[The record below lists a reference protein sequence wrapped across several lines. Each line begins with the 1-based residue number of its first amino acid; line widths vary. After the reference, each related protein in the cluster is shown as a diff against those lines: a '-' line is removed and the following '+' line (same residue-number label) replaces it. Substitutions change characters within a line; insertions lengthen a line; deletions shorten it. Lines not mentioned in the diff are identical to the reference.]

1 VRPLDPRLLKHARRA
16 VVPIAVLAALGLATA
31 LLVVTQAW
39 LLATAI
45 TRVFIDKA
53 TLSELVTP
61 IAVLAAVTVTR
72 AAVAWAAQASAHH
85 ASAAAKTELRA
96 ALLARV
102 LALGPGWR
110 MGSSGTSR
118 RDAAA
123 LTQLAT
129 TGLDGL
135 DGYFTSYLPALIGA
149 VAIPLAVLVTITVAD
164 PISGIIVACTLPLV
178 PLFGALIGMATG
190 RQAAQR
196 WRALATLAHHFHDVV
211 SGLPTLRVF
220 GRAQAQR
227 SRIEQVTGE
236 YRRATMATLRLAFLS
251 SLALELVATMSVAV
265 VATEIGLR
273 LAYGHLDLRT
283 GLLVLICAPEA
294 YLPLRALGTQFHATA
309 DGLAAADEVFTIL
322 ETEAAAPRAATR
334 IPPQTPAY
342 VPSIHVDAVTVC
354 HEGRAAPAPDRA
366 TFTIE
371 PGRLTVLTGPSGC
384 GKTTLLTCLL
394 GFAQPTSGS
403 ITSRSRPGPGSA
415 RVPAET
421 VPAPP
426 SGNPTTPR
434 SNGRVVPP
442 APPPSPPTGQ
452 DLSGWLPPA
461 PSPSPLAGQSLFGW
475 LPQDPSLFV
484 GTVADN
490 IRLGWTDAPEAAVA
504 AAARNAAL
512 DDVPLTRV
520 LGQRGVGLSAG
531 QRRRVAL
538 ARALLLGRPVLLLDE
553 PTAGLDPDRES
564 VVIETLRRYAVGH
577 AVLAVSHRPAL
588 IAAADVVVDL
598 AAQPDVPSST
608 SPRAL
613 AGVDGVADG
622 PTGVGVIDGPAG
634 VGVVAHGP
642 TCEGAEIDGSAVG
655 GGVTHVPTGAAR
667 VLDTS
672 LTGLADA
679 SAPDN
684 SNKRPPLPAS
694 PETGCTFRQ
703 IATLSTPDDGQGH
716 HRRG

>member
-31 LLVVTQAW
+31 LLVVGQAW
-39 LLATAI
+39 LLATVI

-53 TLSELVTP
+53 TLAGLVTP
-61 IAVLAAVTVTR
+61 IALLAAVTVAR
-72 AAVAWAAQASAHH
+72 AAVGWAAQASAHR

-96 ALLARV
+96 GLLARV

-110 MGSSGTSR
+110 TGTSGTSR

-220 GRAQAQR
+220 GRAQVQR
-227 SRIEQVTGE
+227 SRIEEVTGE

-322 ETEAAAPRAATR
+322 ETEAAASAAAPR
-334 IPPQTPAY
+334 IPPQPPAG
-342 VPSIHVDAVTVC
+342 VPSIHLDAVTVS
-354 HEGRAAPAPDRA
+354 HEGRAASTPDRA
-366 TFTIE
+366 TLTIE

-384 GKTTLLTCLL
+384 GKTTLLSCLL
-394 GFAQPTSGS
+394 GFAEPTSGS
-403 ITSRSRPGPGSA
+403 ITARPNPGPGSA

-421 VPAPP
+421 APAPS
-426 SGNPTTPR
+426 SGNPTIPR
-434 SNGRVVPP
+434 SNGRV
-442 APPPSPPTGQ
+442 APPPSPP
-452 DLSGWLPPA
+452 
-461 PSPSPLAGQSLFGW
+461 SPLAGQNLFGW
-475 LPQDPSLFV
+475 LPQAPTLFA

-490 IRLGWTDAPEAAVA
+490 IRLGWPDAPEAAVA
-504 AAARNAAL
+504 AAASGAAL
-512 DDVPLTRV
+512 DEVPLARV

-564 VVIETLRRYAVGH
+564 IVIETLRRYAVGH

-598 AAQPDVPSST
+598 ASQAHPPSASPST
-608 SPRAL
+608 FPISDHSGKRVAL
-613 AGVDGVADG
+613 AGEQALA
-622 PTGVGVIDGPAG
+622 PSETSTGV
-634 VGVVAHGP
+634 
-642 TCEGAEIDGSAVG
+642 
-655 GGVTHVPTGAAR
+655 
-667 VLDTS
+667 
-672 LTGLADA
+672 DA
-679 SAPDN
+679 
-684 SNKRPPLPAS
+684 
-694 PETGCTFRQ
+694 
-703 IATLSTPDDGQGH
+703 
-716 HRRG
+716 

>member
-1 VRPLDPRLLKHARRA
+1 MRPLDPRLLKHARRA
-16 VVPIAVLAALGLATA
+16 AVPIAVLAGLGLATA
-31 LLVVTQAW
+31 LLVIAQAW
-39 LLATAI
+39 LLATVIA
-45 TRVFIDKA
+45 RVFIDKA
-53 TLSELVTP
+53 TLPQSVTP
-61 IAVLAAVTVTR
+61 IAVLAAVTVAR
-72 AAVAWAAQASAHH
+72 AVVAWAAQATAHH
-85 ASAAAKTELRA
+85 ASAAAKTELRV
-96 ALLARV
+96 ALLAQVVR
-102 LALGPGWR
+102 LGPRWR
-110 MGSSGTSR
+110 TGAGDESR

-227 SRIEQVTGE
+227 SRIEEVTGE

-322 ETEAAAPRAATR
+322 ETQAPGPPTPAAASQAR
-334 IPPQTPAY
+334 PQRPAD
-342 VPSIHVDAVTVC
+342 VPAICLDEVTVR

-384 GKTTLLTCLL
+384 GKTTLLNCLL
-394 GFAQPTSGS
+394 GHAEPAAGS
-403 ITSRSRPGPGSA
+403 ITAQRDPGPTS
-415 RVPAET
+415 
-421 VPAPP
+421 
-426 SGNPTTPR
+426 PR
-434 SNGRVVPP
+434 SPAMPP
-442 APPPSPPTGQ
+442 
-452 DLSGWLPPA
+452 LPRPA
-461 PSPSPLAGQSLFGW
+461 AVGEQNLFGW
-475 LPQDPSLFV
+475 LPQDPTLFA

-490 IRLGWTDAPEAAVA
+490 IRLGWPDAPNEAVA
-504 AAARNAAL
+504 AAARGAAL
-512 DDVPLTRV
+512 DDVPLARV
-520 LGQRGVGLSAG
+520 LGQQGSGLSAG

-538 ARALLLGRPVLLLDE
+538 ARALLLGRPILLLDE
-553 PTAGLDPDRES
+553 PTAGLDADRES

-577 AVLAVSHRPAL
+577 AVLAVSHRPAV

-598 AAQPDVPSST
+598 ASQPCSRPATPST
-608 SPRAL
+608 AL
-613 AGVDGVADG
+613 AGVGGAADCTIG
-622 PTGVGVIDGPAG
+622 RPAYPLS
-634 VGVVAHGP
+634 P
-642 TCEGAEIDGSAVG
+642 TCPEIAG
-655 GGVTHVPTGAAR
+655 
-667 VLDTS
+667 TS
-672 LTGLADA
+672 
-679 SAPDN
+679 
-684 SNKRPPLPAS
+684 
-694 PETGCTFRQ
+694 RQ
-703 IATLSTPDDGQGH
+703 IATVSTPTDGSG
-716 HRRG
+716 RGFRG

>member
-1 VRPLDPRLLKHARRA
+1 MRPLDPRLLTHARRA
-16 VVPIAVLAALGLATA
+16 VAPIALLAALGLVTA
-31 LLVVTQAW
+31 LLVVAQAW
-39 LLATAI
+39 LLATVI

-53 TLSELVTP
+53 TLSGLLTP
-61 IAVLAAVTVTR
+61 IAVLATVTVAR
-72 AAVAWAAQASAHH
+72 AAVAWAAQASAHR

-102 LALGPGWR
+102 LALGPRWR
-110 MGSSGTSR
+110 QGASGASR

-220 GRAQAQR
+220 GRAHAQR
-227 SRIEQVTGE
+227 SQIEEVTGE

-294 YLPLRALGTQFHATA
+294 YLPLRTLGAQFHATA

-322 ETEAAAPRAATR
+322 ETETAAPPAAPRAR
-334 IPPQTPAY
+334 PRPPAY
-342 VPSIHVDAVTVC
+342 VPSIHLDAVSVR
-354 HEGRAAPAPDRA
+354 HEGRAVPAPDRA

-371 PGRLTVLTGPSGC
+371 PDRLTVLAGPSGC
-384 GKTTLLTCLL
+384 GKTTLLSCLL
-394 GFAQPTSGS
+394 GFARPASGS
-403 ITSRSRPGPGSA
+403 IT
-415 RVPAET
+415 
-421 VPAPP
+421 
-426 SGNPTTPR
+426 
-434 SNGRVVPP
+434 PP
-442 APPPSPPTGQ
+442 AGE
-452 DLSGWLPPA
+452 
-461 PSPSPLAGQSLFGW
+461 SLFGW
-475 LPQDPSLFV
+475 LPQEPTLFA

-490 IRLGWTDAPEAAVA
+490 IRLGRPDAPDEAVA
-504 AAARNAAL
+504 AAARDAAL

-538 ARALLLGRPVLLLDE
+538 ARALILDRPVLLLDE
-553 PTAGLDPDRES
+553 PTAGLDRDRES

-577 AVLAVSHRPAL
+577 AVLVVSHRPAV

-598 AAQPDVPSST
+598 GSHARLAVTAPIADHSKDHVV
-608 SPRAL
+608 L
-613 AGVDGVADG
+613 AGEQAVT
-622 PTGVGVIDGPAG
+622 PSQTSTGV
-634 VGVVAHGP
+634 
-642 TCEGAEIDGSAVG
+642 
-655 GGVTHVPTGAAR
+655 
-667 VLDTS
+667 
-672 LTGLADA
+672 DA
-679 SAPDN
+679 
-684 SNKRPPLPAS
+684 
-694 PETGCTFRQ
+694 
-703 IATLSTPDDGQGH
+703 
-716 HRRG
+716 

>member
-1 VRPLDPRLLKHARRA
+1 MRPLDPRLLRHARRA
-16 VVPIAVLAALGLATA
+16 VIPIAVLAGLGLATA
-31 LLVVTQAW
+31 LLVVAQAW
-39 LLATAI
+39 LLATVI

-53 TLSELVTP
+53 TLPESVTP
-61 IAVLAAVTVTR
+61 VAVLAAVTVAR
-72 AAVAWAAQASAHH
+72 AATAWAAQATAHR
-85 ASAAAKTELRA
+85 ASATAKTELRA
-96 ALLARV
+96 ALLAQV
-102 LALGPGWR
+102 VALGPSWR
-110 MGSSGTSR
+110 KAADGTSR

-149 VAIPLAVLVTITVAD
+149 VAIPIAVLVTITVAD

-227 SRIEQVTGE
+227 SRIEEVTGE

-309 DGLAAADEVFTIL
+309 DGLAAADEVFAIL
-322 ETEAAAPRAATR
+322 ETQAPDPPSADPPSAAPART
-334 IPPQTPAY
+334 PPQPPARA
-342 VPSIHVDAVTVC
+342 PAIHLDAVSVR

-366 TFTIE
+366 TFTVE

-384 GKTTLLTCLL
+384 GKTTLLSCLL
-394 GFAQPTSGS
+394 GFAKPTSGS
-403 ITSRSRPGPGSA
+403 ITARPDLGPGSA
-415 RVPAET
+415 RQ
-421 VPAPP
+421 
-426 SGNPTTPR
+426 PTE
-434 SNGRVVPP
+434 
-442 APPPSPPTGQ
+442 AA
-452 DLSGWLPPA
+452 PA
-461 PSPSPLAGQSLFGW
+461 PSTGNPPLPHPAAPAAQNLFGW
-475 LPQDPSLFV
+475 LPQDPTLFA

-490 IRLGWTDAPEAAVA
+490 IRLGWPDAPDTAVA
-504 AAARNAAL
+504 AAAWGAAL
-512 DDVPLTRV
+512 DEVPLARV
-520 LGQRGVGLSAG
+520 LGERGTGLSAG

-538 ARALLLGRPVLLLDE
+538 ARALLLGRPILLLDE

-564 VVIETLRRYAVGH
+564 AVIEALRRYAVGH
-577 AVLAVSHRPAL
+577 AVLAISHRPAV
-588 IAAADVVVDL
+588 IAAADVVIDL
-598 AAQPDVPSST
+598 NPRPSPLPAGPSPAAADVVVALNAQPRPHATAPSI
-608 SPRAL
+608 A
-613 AGVDGVADG
+613 
-622 PTGVGVIDGPAG
+622 PAG
-634 VGVVAHGP
+634 VAEAVDADCPVPVPEPAPSP
-642 TCEGAEIDGSAVG
+642 TS
-655 GGVTHVPTGAAR
+655 TGA
-667 VLDTS
+667 
-672 LTGLADA
+672 DA
-679 SAPDN
+679 
-684 SNKRPPLPAS
+684 
-694 PETGCTFRQ
+694 
-703 IATLSTPDDGQGH
+703 
-716 HRRG
+716 

>member
-1 VRPLDPRLLKHARRA
+1 VRPLDPRLLRHARRA
-16 VVPIAVLAALGLATA
+16 VIPIAVLAGLGLATA
-31 LLVVTQAW
+31 LLVVAQAW
-39 LLATAI
+39 LLATVI

-53 TLSELVTP
+53 TLPESVTP
-61 IAVLAAVTVTR
+61 IAVLAAATVAR
-72 AAVAWAAQASAHH
+72 AAIAWAAQASAHR

-96 ALLARV
+96 ALLAQV
-102 LALGPGWR
+102 IALGPNWR
-110 MGSSGTSR
+110 KAANGTSR

-227 SRIEQVTGE
+227 SRIERVTGE

-309 DGLAAADEVFTIL
+309 DGLAAADEVFAIL
-322 ETEAAAPRAATR
+322 ETQAPAPASAAPAR
-334 IPPQTPAY
+334 IPPQPSAR
-342 VPSIHVDAVTVC
+342 VPSIHLDAVSVR

-371 PGRLTVLTGPSGC
+371 PGLLTVVTGPSGC
-384 GKTTLLTCLL
+384 GKTTLLSCLL
-394 GFAQPTSGS
+394 GFAEPTSGS
-403 ITSRSRPGPGSA
+403 ITARPNLGPGPA
-415 RVPAET
+415 RLPTQAA
-421 VPAPP
+421 PAPS
-426 SGNPTTPR
+426 SGNPITPL
-434 SNGRVVPP
+434 SNGRVAPP
-442 APPPSPPTGQ
+442 DPPPSLPTAQNLSDCLPPLRHPAAPAAQ
-452 DLSGWLPPA
+452 NPSDWLPPLPHPAA
-461 PSPSPLAGQSLFGW
+461 PAGQNLFGW
-475 LPQDPSLFV
+475 LPQDPTLFA

-490 IRLGWTDAPEAAVA
+490 VRLGWPDAPDAAVA
-504 AAARNAAL
+504 DAARGAAL
-512 DDVPLTRV
+512 NDVPLARV
-520 LGQRGVGLSAG
+520 LGERGAGLSAG

-538 ARALLLGRPVLLLDE
+538 ARALLLGRPILLLDE

-564 VVIETLRRYAVGH
+564 VVIEALRRYAVGH
-577 AVLAVSHRPAL
+577 AVLAVSHRPAV
-588 IAAADVVVDL
+588 IAAADVVIDL
-598 AAQPDVPSST
+598 NRQPD
-608 SPRAL
+608 
-613 AGVDGVADG
+613 
-622 PTGVGVIDGPAG
+622 
-634 VGVVAHGP
+634 
-642 TCEGAEIDGSAVG
+642 
-655 GGVTHVPTGAAR
+655 
-667 VLDTS
+667 
-672 LTGLADA
+672 
-679 SAPDN
+679 
-684 SNKRPPLPAS
+684 PLPAGPS
-694 PETGCTFRQ
+694 LAADDVVIDLNAQPGPHATTPSIVPIGAGAVDVNCPVTENPPSQTSTG
-703 IATLSTPDDGQGH
+703 ADA
-716 HRRG
+716 

>member
-31 LLVVTQAW
+31 LLVVAQAW
-39 LLATAI
+39 LLATVI

-53 TLSELVTP
+53 TLPGLVTP
-61 IAVLAAVTVTR
+61 IALLAAVTIAR
-72 AAVAWAAQASAHH
+72 AAVGWAAQASAHR

-96 ALLARV
+96 GLLARV

-110 MGSSGTSR
+110 TGASDTSR

-220 GRAQAQR
+220 GRAQVQR
-227 SRIEQVTGE
+227 RRIEEVTGE

-322 ETEAAAPRAATR
+322 ETQAGAPAAAPR
-334 IPPQTPAY
+334 IPPQRPAY
-342 VPSIHVDAVTVC
+342 VPSIHLDAVSVS
-354 HEGRAAPAPDRA
+354 HQGRAAPAPDRA
-366 TFTIE
+366 TVTIE

-384 GKTTLLTCLL
+384 GKTTLLSCLL
-394 GFAQPTSGS
+394 GFAEPTSGS
-403 ITSRSRPGPGSA
+403 ITARPNPGPGSA

-421 VPAPP
+421 APAPS
-426 SGNPTTPR
+426 SGNPTIPR

-442 APPPSPPTGQ
+442 PSP
-452 DLSGWLPPA
+452 
-461 PSPSPLAGQSLFGW
+461 PSPLAGQNLFSW
-475 LPQDPSLFV
+475 LPQDPTLFA

-490 IRLGWTDAPEAAVA
+490 IRLGWPDAPAAAVA
-504 AAARNAAL
+504 AAARDAAL
-512 DDVPLTRV
+512 DEVPLARV

-538 ARALLLGRPVLLLDE
+538 ARALVLGRPVLLLDE

-564 VVIETLRRYAVGH
+564 IVIETLRRYAVGH

-588 IAAADVVVDL
+588 IAAADVVIDL
-598 AAQPDVPSST
+598 ASRAPLPSASPST
-608 SPRAL
+608 FPLSGHSGKCEAL
-613 AGVDGVADG
+613 ADEQALAPSETSTGVDA
-622 PTGVGVIDGPAG
+622 
-634 VGVVAHGP
+634 
-642 TCEGAEIDGSAVG
+642 
-655 GGVTHVPTGAAR
+655 
-667 VLDTS
+667 
-672 LTGLADA
+672 
-679 SAPDN
+679 
-684 SNKRPPLPAS
+684 
-694 PETGCTFRQ
+694 
-703 IATLSTPDDGQGH
+703 
-716 HRRG
+716 

>member
-1 VRPLDPRLLKHARRA
+1 MRPLDPRLLRHARRA
-16 VVPIAVLAALGLATA
+16 VIPIAVLAGLGLATA
-31 LLVVTQAW
+31 LLVVAQAW
-39 LLATAI
+39 LLATVI

-53 TLSELVTP
+53 TLPESVTP
-61 IAVLAAVTVTR
+61 IAVLAAVTAAR
-72 AAVAWAAQASAHH
+72 AATAWAAQATAHR

-96 ALLARV
+96 ALLAQV
-102 LALGPGWR
+102 VALGPSWR
-110 MGSSGTSR
+110 KAAGGTSR

-149 VAIPLAVLVTITVAD
+149 VAIPLAVLVTIAVAD

-309 DGLAAADEVFTIL
+309 DGLAAADEVFAIL
-322 ETEAAAPRAATR
+322 ETQAPDPVPAAPART
-334 IPPQTPAY
+334 PPQPPAR
-342 VPSIHVDAVTVC
+342 VPSIHLDAVSVR
-354 HEGRAAPAPDRA
+354 HEGRATPAPDRA

-384 GKTTLLTCLL
+384 GKTTLLSCLL
-394 GFAQPTSGS
+394 GFAEPTSGS
-403 ITSRSRPGPGSA
+403 ITTRPSLGPWSA
-415 RVPAET
+415 RVPADAA
-421 VPAPP
+421 PAPTN
-426 SGNPTTPR
+426 GNPTTPL

-442 APPPSPPTGQ
+442 DPLPSPPTTQ
-452 DLSGWLPPA
+452 NLSGWLPPPRHRAA
-461 PSPSPLAGQSLFGW
+461 PAGQNLFGW
-475 LPQDPSLFV
+475 LPQDPTLFA

-490 IRLGWTDAPEAAVA
+490 IRLGWPGAPDAAVA
-504 AAARNAAL
+504 AAARAAAL
-512 DDVPLTRV
+512 DDVPLARV
-520 LGQRGVGLSAG
+520 LGERGVGLSAG

-538 ARALLLGRPVLLLDE
+538 ARALLLGRPILLLDE
-553 PTAGLDPDRES
+553 PTAGLDADRES

-577 AVLAVSHRPAL
+577 AVLAVSHRPAV
-588 IAAADVVVDL
+588 IAAADVVIDLNPQPSPLPTVPSAAADVAVDL
-598 AAQPDVPSST
+598 NAQPSPDATAPSIVP
-608 SPRAL
+608 
-613 AGVDGVADG
+613 GVADAVDVNC
-622 PTGVGVIDGPAG
+622 PDAETAPSPA
-634 VGVVAHGP
+634 
-642 TCEGAEIDGSAVG
+642 S
-655 GGVTHVPTGAAR
+655 TGA
-667 VLDTS
+667 
-672 LTGLADA
+672 DA
-679 SAPDN
+679 
-684 SNKRPPLPAS
+684 
-694 PETGCTFRQ
+694 
-703 IATLSTPDDGQGH
+703 
-716 HRRG
+716 

>member
-1 VRPLDPRLLKHARRA
+1 MSGCGGRDGADVRPLDPRLLKHARRA
-16 VVPIAVLAALGLATA
+16 VVPIAVLAGLGLATA
-31 LLVVTQAW
+31 LLVVAQAW
-39 LLATAI
+39 LLATVI

-53 TLSELVTP
+53 TLPESATP
-61 IAVLAAVTVTR
+61 ILVLGAVTVAR
-72 AAVAWAAQASAHH
+72 AAIAWAAQASAHR

-102 LALGPGWR
+102 VALGPRWR
-110 MGSSGTSR
+110 RATSGASR

-178 PLFGALIGMATG
+178 PLFGALIGLATG

-227 SRIEQVTGE
+227 GRIEQVTGE
-236 YRRATMATLRLAFLS
+236 YRQATMATLRLAFLS

-322 ETEAAAPRAATR
+322 ETPAPGPAAGAPAAT
-334 IPPQTPAY
+334 PPQPPAPA
-342 VPSIHVDAVTVC
+342 PSIDLAAVSVC
-354 HEGRAAPAPDRA
+354 HEGRTAPAPDRA
-366 TFTIE
+366 TFTVE

-384 GKTTLLTCLL
+384 GKSTLLSCLL
-394 GFAQPTSGS
+394 GFAEPTSGS
-403 ITSRSRPGPGSA
+403 ITTRPNLPL
-415 RVPAET
+415 
-421 VPAPP
+421 
-426 SGNPTTPR
+426 
-434 SNGRVVPP
+434 
-442 APPPSPPTGQ
+442 TGQ
-452 DLSGWLPPA
+452 N
-461 PSPSPLAGQSLFGW
+461 LFGW
-475 LPQDPSLFV
+475 LPQDPTLFA

-490 IRLGWTDAPEAAVA
+490 IRLGWPGAPDAAVA
-504 AAARNAAL
+504 AVARAAAL
-512 DDVPLTRV
+512 DDVPLARV
-520 LGQRGVGLSAG
+520 LGERGAGLSAG
-531 QRRRVAL
+531 QLRRVAL
-538 ARALLLGRPVLLLDE
+538 ARALLLGRPILLLDE

-564 VVIETLRRYAVGH
+564 VVIETLRRCAVGH
-577 AVLAVSHRPAL
+577 AVLAVSHRPAV
-588 IAAADVVVDL
+588 IAAADVLIDL
-598 AAQPDVPSST
+598 ASQPDVPSST
-608 SPRAL
+608 SPTVL
-613 AGVDGVADG
+613 ATVDG
-622 PTGVGVIDGPAG
+622 T
-634 VGVVAHGP
+634 
-642 TCEGAEIDGSAVG
+642 
-655 GGVTHVPTGAAR
+655 
-667 VLDTS
+667 
-672 LTGLADA
+672 
-679 SAPDN
+679 
-684 SNKRPPLPAS
+684 
-694 PETGCTFRQ
+694 Q
-703 IATLSTPDDGQGH
+703 
-716 HRRG
+716 

>member
-31 LLVVTQAW
+31 LLVVAQAW
-39 LLATAI
+39 LLATVI

-53 TLSELVTP
+53 TLPELVTP
-61 IAVLAAVTVTR
+61 IAVLAAVTVAR
-72 AAVAWAAQASAHH
+72 AAVAWAAQASAHR

-110 MGSSGTSR
+110 KGTGGTSR

-149 VAIPLAVLVTITVAD
+149 VAIPLAVLMTITVAD

-211 SGLPTLRVF
+211 RGLPTLRVF
-220 GRAQAQR
+220 GRAQFQR
-227 SRIEQVTGE
+227 SRIEEVTGE

-322 ETEAAAPRAATR
+322 ETEAAAPAAAAR
-334 IPPQTPAY
+334 IPPQPPAHA
-342 VPSIHVDAVTVC
+342 PSIHVDAVSVC
-354 HEGRAAPAPDRA
+354 HEGRSAPAPDRA

-384 GKTTLLTCLL
+384 GKTTLLSCLL
-394 GFAQPTSGS
+394 GFAEPTSGS
-403 ITSRSRPGPGSA
+403 ITSRPNPGPGSA
-415 RVPAET
+415 RGPAET
-421 VPAPP
+421 APAPA
-426 SGNPTTPR
+426 SGNSTTPR

-442 APPPSPPTGQ
+442 APPPSP
-452 DLSGWLPPA
+452 
-461 PSPSPLAGQSLFGW
+461 LAGQSLFGW
-475 LPQDPSLFV
+475 LPQDPTLFA

-490 IRLGWTDAPEAAVA
+490 IRLGRPDAPEAAVA
-504 AAARNAAL
+504 AAARDAAL
-512 DDVPLTRV
+512 DEVPLTRV
-520 LGQRGVGLSAG
+520 LGQRGGGLSAG
-531 QRRRVAL
+531 QRRRVTL
-538 ARALLLGRPVLLLDE
+538 ARALVLGRPVLLLDE

-564 VVIETLRRYAVGH
+564 VVIETLRRYAAGH

-588 IAAADVVVDL
+588 IAAADVVVEL
-598 AAQPDVPSST
+598 AAQAHLPSATPST
-608 SPRAL
+608 SPISDHRKKRAVLADEQAL
-613 AGVDGVADG
+613 A
-622 PTGVGVIDGPAG
+622 PSET
-634 VGVVAHGP
+634 
-642 TCEGAEIDGSAVG
+642 S
-655 GGVTHVPTGAAR
+655 TGA
-667 VLDTS
+667 
-672 LTGLADA
+672 DA
-679 SAPDN
+679 
-684 SNKRPPLPAS
+684 
-694 PETGCTFRQ
+694 
-703 IATLSTPDDGQGH
+703 
-716 HRRG
+716 

>member
-1 VRPLDPRLLKHARRA
+1 VRPLDPRLLKHAHRA
-16 VVPIAVLAALGLATA
+16 IVPIAVLAALGLATA
-31 LLVVTQAW
+31 LLVIAQAW
-39 LLATAI
+39 LLATVIA
-45 TRVFIDKA
+45 RVFIDKA
-53 TLSELVTP
+53 TLPESVTL
-61 IAVLAAVTVTR
+61 IAVLAAVTVAR
-72 AAVAWAAQASAHH
+72 AAVAWAAQASAHR

-96 ALLARV
+96 ALLV
-102 LALGPGWR
+102 QIVALGPGWR
-110 MGSSGTSR
+110 KGASAASR

-149 VAIPLAVLVTITVAD
+149 VAIPLAVLVTIAVAD

-190 RQAAQR
+190 RQATQR

-236 YRRATMATLRLAFLS
+236 YRRATMVTLRLAFLS

-322 ETEAAAPRAATR
+322 ETQAPGPAAAPAART
-334 IPPQTPAY
+334 PPQPPEY
-342 VPSIHVDAVTVC
+342 VPSIHLDAVSVC
-354 HEGRAAPAPDRA
+354 HEGRPAPAPDRA

-371 PGRLTVLTGPSGC
+371 PGRLTVVTGPSGC
-384 GKTTLLTCLL
+384 GKTTLLSCLL
-394 GFAQPTSGS
+394 GFAEPTSGS
-403 ITSRSRPGPGSA
+403 ITSRPNPGPGSA
-415 RVPAET
+415 WVPAN
-421 VPAPP
+421 PAPAP
-426 SGNPTTPR
+426 AGANPTTPS

-442 APPPSPPTGQ
+442 APPPSP
-452 DLSGWLPPA
+452 
-461 PSPSPLAGQSLFGW
+461 LAGQNLFGW
-475 LPQDPSLFV
+475 LPQDPTLFA

-490 IRLGWTDAPEAAVA
+490 IRLGWPDAPDAVVA
-504 AAARNAAL
+504 AAAGEAAL
-512 DDVPLTRV
+512 DEVPLARV
-520 LGQRGVGLSAG
+520 LGERGVGLSAG

-538 ARALLLGRPVLLLDE
+538 ARALLLGRPILLLDE

-564 VVIETLRRYAVGH
+564 VVIKTLRRYAVGH
-577 AVLAVSHRPAL
+577 AVLAVSHRPAV
-588 IAAADVVVDL
+588 IAAADVVIDL
-598 AAQPDVPSST
+598 ASRAHPPSTTPST
-608 SPRAL
+608 AL
-613 AGVDGVADG
+613 AGAGGPADSLVGADGVAGSLVDIDG
-622 PTGVGVIDGPAG
+622 VANGPIGVGVDANSPIGAVTDGPN
-634 VGVVAHGP
+634 
-642 TCEGAEIDGSAVG
+642 GA
-655 GGVTHVPTGAAR
+655 TR
-667 VLDTS
+667 VLDSS
-672 LTGLADA
+672 LSALAD
-679 SAPDN
+679 SPTPDN
-684 SNKRPPLPAS
+684 SDKRAAPLTS
-694 PETGCTFRQ
+694 SKIVCTYRQ
-703 IATLSTPDDGQGH
+703 IAPVSTHDDDRGSD
-716 HRRG
+716 HRG

>member
-16 VVPIAVLAALGLATA
+16 VVPIAVLAGLGLATA
-31 LLVVTQAW
+31 LLVVAQAW
-39 LLATAI
+39 LLATVIAK
-45 TRVFIDKA
+45 VFIDKA
-53 TLSELVTP
+53 TLPESATP
-61 IAVLAAVTVTR
+61 IVVLAAVTVAR
-72 AAVAWAAQASAHH
+72 ASIAWAAQASAHR

-102 LALGPGWR
+102 VALGPGWR
-110 MGSSGTSR
+110 TGSSGRSR

-211 SGLPTLRVF
+211 SGLPTLRIF

-309 DGLAAADEVFTIL
+309 DGLAAADEVFAIL
-322 ETEAAAPRAATR
+322 ETPAQSPAATPPT
-334 IPPQTPAY
+334 PPQPPAHA
-342 VPSIHVDAVTVC
+342 PSIHVDAVTVC
-354 HEGRAAPAPDRA
+354 HEGRAAPAPDHA

-371 PGRLTVLTGPSGC
+371 PGRLTVLTGPSGG
-384 GKTTLLTCLL
+384 GKTTLLSCLL
-394 GFAQPTSGS
+394 GFAEPTSGS
-403 ITSRSRPGPGSA
+403 ITFRPNPGQ
-415 RVPAET
+415 
-421 VPAPP
+421 
-426 SGNPTTPR
+426 N
-434 SNGRVVPP
+434 
-442 APPPSPPTGQ
+442 
-452 DLSGWLPPA
+452 
-461 PSPSPLAGQSLFGW
+461 LFGW
-475 LPQDPSLFV
+475 LPQDPTLFA

-490 IRLGWTDAPEAAVA
+490 IRLGWPGAPDAAVA
-504 AAARNAAL
+504 AAARDAAL

-520 LGQRGVGLSAG
+520 LGQRGSGLSAG
-531 QRRRVAL
+531 QRRRVSL
-538 ARALLLGRPVLLLDE
+538 ARALLLERPILLLDE

-564 VVIETLRRYAVGH
+564 AVIETLRRYAVGH

-588 IAAADVVVDL
+588 IAAADVVIDL
-598 AAQPDVPSST
+598 NPQPGSRPAASST
-608 SPRAL
+608 
-613 AGVDGVADG
+613 
-622 PTGVGVIDGPAG
+622 
-634 VGVVAHGP
+634 
-642 TCEGAEIDGSAVG
+642 
-655 GGVTHVPTGAAR
+655 
-667 VLDTS
+667 
-672 LTGLADA
+672 
-679 SAPDN
+679 
-684 SNKRPPLPAS
+684 AS
-694 PETGCTFRQ
+694 PG
-703 IATLSTPDDGQGH
+703 IADVVDVDCPSPTSAGADT
-716 HRRG
+716 

>member
-1 VRPLDPRLLKHARRA
+1 VAVWHNDSELFPFCPDIYGDRIFRCGVRDGAAMRPLDPRLLKHARRA
-16 VVPIAVLAALGLATA
+16 AVPIVVLGGLGLATA
-31 LLVVTQAW
+31 LLVIAQAW
-39 LLATAI
+39 LLATVIA
-45 TRVFIDKA
+45 RVFIDKA
-53 TLSELVTP
+53 TLPQSVMT
-61 IAVLAAVTVTR
+61 IAVLAAVTVAR
-72 AAVAWAAQASAHH
+72 AAVAWAAQATAHH

-96 ALLARV
+96 GLLAQV
-102 LALGPGWR
+102 VALGPSWR
-110 MGSSGTSR
+110 TGTSGASR

-149 VAIPLAVLVTITVAD
+149 VAIPLAVLVTIIVAD

-178 PLFGALIGMATG
+178 PIFGALIGMATG

-322 ETEAAAPRAATR
+322 ETQAPGPAVPAASPGTR
-334 IPPQTPAY
+334 PQPPADVT
-342 VPSIHVDAVTVC
+342 SICLDAVSVR
-354 HEGRAAPAPDRA
+354 HEGRAAAAPDRA

-384 GKTTLLTCLL
+384 GKTTLLDCLL
-394 GFAQPTSGS
+394 GFAEPTSGS
-403 ITSRSRPGPGSA
+403 ITSRPDPGPGSP
-415 RVPAET
+415 RGPAEAA
-421 VPAPP
+421 PAP
-426 SGNPTTPR
+426 SNGHPTTPR

-442 APPPSPPTGQ
+442 APPPSP
-452 DLSGWLPPA
+452 
-461 PSPSPLAGQSLFGW
+461 LAGQNLFGW
-475 LPQDPSLFV
+475 LPQDPTLFA

-490 IRLGWTDAPEAAVA
+490 IRLGWPDAPDQAVT

-512 DDVPLTRV
+512 DEVLLTRV
-520 LGQRGVGLSAG
+520 LGQRGSGLSAG

-538 ARALLLGRPVLLLDE
+538 ARALLIGRPILLLDE
-553 PTAGLDPDRES
+553 PTAGLDADRES

-577 AVLAVSHRPAL
+577 AVLAVSHRPAV
-588 IAAADVVVDL
+588 IAAADVVIDL
-598 AAQPDVPSST
+598 ASQANLPAATST
-608 SPRAL
+608 
-613 AGVDGVADG
+613 GVDVDGVADIPLG
-622 PTGVGVIDGPAG
+622 LDVDQQTLASSETSTGV
-634 VGVVAHGP
+634 
-642 TCEGAEIDGSAVG
+642 
-655 GGVTHVPTGAAR
+655 
-667 VLDTS
+667 
-672 LTGLADA
+672 DA
-679 SAPDN
+679 
-684 SNKRPPLPAS
+684 
-694 PETGCTFRQ
+694 
-703 IATLSTPDDGQGH
+703 
-716 HRRG
+716 

>member
-1 VRPLDPRLLKHARRA
+1 VRPLDPRLLRHARRA

-31 LLVVTQAW
+31 LLVVAQAW
-39 LLATAI
+39 LLATVI

-53 TLSELVTP
+53 TLPGLVTP
-61 IAVLAAVTVTR
+61 IAVLAAVTIAR
-72 AAVAWAAQASAHH
+72 AAVAWAAQASAHR
-85 ASAAAKTELRA
+85 ASAAAKTELRS

-110 MGSSGTSR
+110 KGTSGTSR

-149 VAIPLAVLVTITVAD
+149 VAIPLAVLVTISVAD

-322 ETEAAAPRAATR
+322 ETEAAAPAAAPR
-334 IPPQTPAY
+334 IPPQPLAHVPA
-342 VPSIHVDAVTVC
+342 IHVDAVSVC
-354 HEGRAAPAPDRA
+354 HEGRAAPAPDHA
-366 TFTIE
+366 TLTIE
-371 PGRLTVLTGPSGC
+371 PGRLTALTGPSGC
-384 GKTTLLTCLL
+384 GKTTLLSCLL
-394 GFAQPTSGS
+394 GFAEPTSGA
-403 ITSRSRPGPGSA
+403 ITAPA
-415 RVPAET
+415 RE
-421 VPAPP
+421 
-426 SGNPTTPR
+426 N
-434 SNGRVVPP
+434 
-442 APPPSPPTGQ
+442 
-452 DLSGWLPPA
+452 
-461 PSPSPLAGQSLFGW
+461 LFGW
-475 LPQDPSLFV
+475 LPQDPTLFA

-490 IRLGWTDAPEAAVA
+490 IRLGWPDAPDEAVVA
-504 AAARNAAL
+504 AARAAAL
-512 DDVPLTRV
+512 DDVPLSRI
-520 LGQRGVGLSAG
+520 LGERGTGLSAG

-538 ARALLLGRPVLLLDE
+538 ARALLLGRPILLVDE

-577 AVLAVSHRPAL
+577 AVLAVSHRPAV
-588 IAAADVVVDL
+588 IAAADIVVDL
-598 AAQPDVPSST
+598 ASQARQPSGTPPT
-608 SPRAL
+608 PPRPDHSEERVVLADGQAL
-613 AGVDGVADG
+613 ARAETSTGVDA
-622 PTGVGVIDGPAG
+622 
-634 VGVVAHGP
+634 
-642 TCEGAEIDGSAVG
+642 
-655 GGVTHVPTGAAR
+655 
-667 VLDTS
+667 
-672 LTGLADA
+672 
-679 SAPDN
+679 
-684 SNKRPPLPAS
+684 
-694 PETGCTFRQ
+694 
-703 IATLSTPDDGQGH
+703 
-716 HRRG
+716 

>member
-1 VRPLDPRLLKHARRA
+1 MRPLDPRLLKHARRA

-31 LLVVTQAW
+31 LLVVAQAW
-39 LLATAI
+39 LLASVI

-53 TLSELVTP
+53 TLSELVAP
-61 IAVLAAVTVTR
+61 IAVLAALTVAR
-72 AAVAWAAQASAHH
+72 AAVAWAAQASAHR
-85 ASAAAKTELRA
+85 ASAAAKTDLRA

-110 MGSSGTSR
+110 KGTGGTSR

-149 VAIPLAVLVTITVAD
+149 VAIPLAVLVTIIVAD

-190 RQAAQR
+190 REAAQR

-227 SRIEQVTGE
+227 GRIEEVTGE

-322 ETEAAAPRAATR
+322 ETEAAAPAAATR
-334 IPPQTPAY
+334 IPPQRPGV
-342 VPSIHVDAVTVC
+342 VPSIHLDAVSVC
-354 HEGRAAPAPDRA
+354 HEGRPAPAPDHA
-366 TFTIE
+366 TLAIE

-384 GKTTLLTCLL
+384 GKTTLLSCLL
-394 GFAQPTSGS
+394 GFAEPTSGS
-403 ITSRSRPGPGSA
+403 ITSRPNPGQ
-415 RVPAET
+415 AET
-421 VPAPP
+421 VPAPA
-426 SGNPTTPR
+426 SGNPTTRR

-442 APPPSPPTGQ
+442 AS
-452 DLSGWLPPA
+452 
-461 PSPSPLAGQSLFGW
+461 SPSPLAGQDLFGW
-475 LPQDPSLFV
+475 LPQDPTLFA

-490 IRLGWTDAPEAAVA
+490 IRLGRPDAPEAAVA
-504 AAARNAAL
+504 AAARDAAL

-531 QRRRVAL
+531 QRRRVTL
-538 ARALLLGRPVLLLDE
+538 ARALILGRPVLLLDE

-598 AAQPDVPSST
+598 ASQAHSPAPLST
-608 SPRAL
+608 SPIAGHGKQRVPLADEQAL
-613 AGVDGVADG
+613 APSETSTGVDA
-622 PTGVGVIDGPAG
+622 
-634 VGVVAHGP
+634 
-642 TCEGAEIDGSAVG
+642 
-655 GGVTHVPTGAAR
+655 
-667 VLDTS
+667 
-672 LTGLADA
+672 
-679 SAPDN
+679 
-684 SNKRPPLPAS
+684 
-694 PETGCTFRQ
+694 
-703 IATLSTPDDGQGH
+703 
-716 HRRG
+716 